1 MDNVG
6 IRIKNLREESA
17 ITQQE
22 LANFVCC
29 SGQVISNIERG
40 YTKPSPDVLAKI
52 AEFFNVPADYLF
64 GQTDARW
71 IADSPYS
78 RSNKFPTRVCNRMEH
93 LQMTSSDLANA
104 ANIKQDVC
112 EDIISGKIK
121 PGVDSLSRI
130 AASLHTT
137 IDYLI
142 GSSDYAIAVSN
153 EDEEDVLNY
162 FRNMDKSHRRRF
174 MGMLEEMILK

>member
-1 MDNVG
+1 MGNVG
-6 IRIKNLREESA
+6 IRIKKLREESD

-40 YTKPSPDVLAKI
+40 YTKSSPDVLARI

-64 GQTDARW
+64 GHSDARW

-78 RSNKFPTRVCNRMEH
+78 RSNKFSTRLRDRMKH
-93 LQMTSSDLANA
+93 LQMNSSDLASA
-104 ANIKQDVC
+104 ANITESVC
-112 EDIISGKIK
+112 EDIISGKTK
-121 PGVDSLSRI
+121 PNIDSLSRI
-130 AASLHTT
+130 ASSLHTT

-153 EDEEDVLNY
+153 EDEEDVLKY
-162 FRNMDKSHRRRF
+162 FRDMDKSHRRRF
-174 MGMLEEMILK
+174 MGLLEEMILK

>member
-1 MDNVG
+1 MNNVG
-6 IRIKNLREESA
+6 IRIKKLREESD

-29 SGQVISNIERG
+29 SGQVVSNIERG
-40 YTKPSPDVLAKI
+40 YTKPSPEVLARI

-78 RSNKFPTRVCNRMEH
+78 RSNKFPTRVCDQMNH
-93 LQMTSSDLANA
+93 LQMTSSDLAES
-104 ANIKQDVC
+104 ANIKQSVC

-121 PGVDSLSRI
+121 PSIDSLSRI
-130 AASLHTT
+130 ASSLHTT

-142 GSSDYAIAVSN
+142 GSSDHAIAVSN
-153 EDEEDVLNY
+153 EDEEDVLKY
-162 FRNMDKSHRRRF
+162 FRNMDKSQRRRF
-174 MGMLEEMILK
+174 MGLLEEMMLK